1 MNLCYACWGIVV
13 VPSPRFSP
21 LKFAAFMD
29 EIEFR
34 MDEAVRVLVQLRVC
48 AGGRGGTL

>member
-1 MNLCYACWGIVV
+1 M

-21 LKFAAFMD
+21 LESAGLMD

-34 MDEAVRVLVQLRVC
+34 MDEVVRVLVQLRVC
-48 AGGRGGTL
+48 AAERGGTL